1 MHGGARQLV
10 DDHFL
15 SSLFLLR
22 TLKIGVCIYVLP
34 LRYLFLQ
41 RSSFQALSLG
51 VSLELTRGRLDIATS
66 VRQMS
71 PLSPLSG
78 V

>member
-1 MHGGARQLV
+1 MHGGACQLV

-22 TLKIGVCIYVLP
+22 TLKIGVCMYVFP

-41 RSSFQALSLG
+41 RSGFPALFLG
-51 VSLELTRGRLDIATS
+51 ISLELTSGRLDIATS

-71 PLSPLSG
+71 PLSPLPG